1 MSGSQNN
8 LAIPTQAGSNTGSY
22 LQLLTSLNTKLP
34 LGHKCRRGPAALTR
48 KNCTTSSPEAGILYL
63 AVANTCQNQARTA
76 VDHST
81 RQSVEKRRFTDL
93 LLEIFCIGRSTA
105 TAANSHMENVNRL
118 LITPSTS
125 KILLFSAVQHPV
137 CPS

>member
-1 MSGSQNN
+1 MESCQRCLLLEQSV
-8 LAIPTQAGSNTGSY
+8 LEAARSWL
-22 LQLLTSLNTKLP
+22 LQ
-34 LGHKCRRGPAALTR
+34 CR